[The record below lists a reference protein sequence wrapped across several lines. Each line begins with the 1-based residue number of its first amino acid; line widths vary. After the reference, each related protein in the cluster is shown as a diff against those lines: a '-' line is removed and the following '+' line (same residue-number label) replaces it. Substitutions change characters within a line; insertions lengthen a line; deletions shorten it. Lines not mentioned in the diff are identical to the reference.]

1 MTVACCPHG
10 DEYGSPHHMTQGG
23 RIPAEPPVRE
33 PSEQSNEEDVMKKE
47 LAFRESNGVAV
58 TLYWHSGTNRVS
70 VTVFDAFNDELFELD
85 ADPSEALDLFDHPYA
100 HAARR
105 GSFPVAAAEP
115 VAA

>member
-1 MTVACCPHG
+1 
-10 DEYGSPHHMTQGG
+10 
-23 RIPAEPPVRE
+23 
-33 PSEQSNEEDVMKKE
+33 MKKE

-70 VTVFDAFNDELFELD
+70 VTVYDASSDEIFELD
-85 ADPSEALDLFDHPYA
+85 APPAEALDLFHHPYA

-105 GSFPVAAAEP
+105 GFLPVAAAEA

>member
-1 MTVACCPHG
+1 
-10 DEYGSPHHMTQGG
+10 
-23 RIPAEPPVRE
+23 
-33 PSEQSNEEDVMKKE
+33 MKRE

-70 VTVFDAFNDELFELD
+70 VTVYDAGSDELFELE
-85 ADPSEALDLFDHPYA
+85 ADPAEALDFFHHPYA

-105 GSFPVAAAEP
+105 GHLETLASEP

>member
-1 MTVACCPHG
+1 
-10 DEYGSPHHMTQGG
+10 
-23 RIPAEPPVRE
+23 
-33 PSEQSNEEDVMKKE
+33 MKKE

-70 VTVFDAFNDELFELD
+70 VTVYDAGSDDLFELE
-85 ADPSEALDLFDHPYA
+85 ADPSEALDVFHHPYA

-105 GSFPVAAAEP
+105 GFPPDAATEP